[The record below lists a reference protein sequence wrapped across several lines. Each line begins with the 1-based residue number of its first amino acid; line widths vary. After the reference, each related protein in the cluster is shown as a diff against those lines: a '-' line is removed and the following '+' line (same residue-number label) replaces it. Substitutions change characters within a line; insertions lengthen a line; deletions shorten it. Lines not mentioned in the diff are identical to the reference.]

1 MTRTSP
7 ELATMPMICSLRVS
21 ALSTLSPSTGSTLP
35 ASSHSRSRSVINAI
49 KDHQTGANAAERL
62 SAVNW
67 LFFGRLLGT
76 RCAFGVA
83 EEAQKSDPPPHNP
96 PGTRGLS
103 GKNIRG
109 ALPGT
114 EEHRVRDRAAPEMI
128 QAVRHEE

>member
-1 MTRTSP
+1 M
-7 ELATMPMICSLRVS
+7 
-21 ALSTLSPSTGSTLP
+21 
-35 ASSHSRSRSVINAI
+35 
-49 KDHQTGANAAERL
+49 ERL

-114 EEHRVRDRAAPEMI
+114 EEHRVRDRAAPETI
-128 QAVRHEE
+128 QAVWHEE